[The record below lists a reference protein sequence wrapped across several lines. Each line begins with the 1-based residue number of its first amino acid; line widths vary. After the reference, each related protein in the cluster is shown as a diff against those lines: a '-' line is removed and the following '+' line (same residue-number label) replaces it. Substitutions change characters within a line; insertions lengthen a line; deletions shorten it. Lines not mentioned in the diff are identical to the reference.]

1 MLGLMENAVI
11 EGWLVSWQQMPLLPA
26 IAVAFVLHLTI
37 YLAWGSGVT
46 VFYWALQKFQ
56 AGTLLDEQSYFSRQI
71 TSELVRSVAT
81 CGVAS
86 FVTLACIASAD
97 SAMPSS
103 LGSMALQLLG
113 LIVFYELV
121 FYFLHRLLHT
131 QPFRAVHGIHHKSVR
146 TTPWSGFS
154 VHPLE
159 AIFIEV
165 PILLF
170 ALLSPVS
177 VVTLIAFQVLLH
189 YVSAVG
195 HGNYDP
201 FGRLPGLR
209 WLNSYM
215 RMHQL
220 HHARGNVNYSTFSP
234 LMDSIFK
241 THAT

>member
-1 MLGLMENAVI
+1 
-11 EGWLVSWQQMPLLPA
+11 MPLLPA
-26 IAVAFVLHLTI
+26 FAVAFVLHLTI
-37 YLAWGSGVT
+37 YLAWGSGVAA
-46 VFYWALQKFQ
+46 FYWALQKLNT
-56 AGTLLDEQSYFSRQI
+56 GRVLDEQPYFPRQI
-71 TSELVRSVAT
+71 TSELVRSIAT
-81 CGVAS
+81 CGIVS
-86 FVTLACIASAD
+86 VVTLACIALAD
-97 SAMPSS
+97 SAMPASPGA
-103 LGSMALQLLG
+103 LALQLLG
-113 LIVFYELV
+113 LIVFYEVV

-131 QPFRAVHGIHHKSVR
+131 RPFRAVHGIHHKSVR

-159 AIFIEV
+159 AIFIEA

-177 VVTLIAFQVLLH
+177 VFTLIAFQVLLH

-201 FGRLPGLR
+201 FARMPGIR
-209 WLNSYM
+209 WLNSLM

-234 LMDSIFK
+234 VMDSLFK